1 MDQLST
7 PETHLLS
14 LKKFDE
20 ISKAYVLR
28 NEHFT
33 SESSRFSLLSKLTY
47 NLSKG
52 HFDFVYQLLK
62 CKLDNSQTF
71 LANVDPNEQA
81 SLRKDHLAPKNWLQ
95 FETIANQEFLNG
107 KTPLINQEFL
117 NGKTPLILCNF
128 IEEKWSVTLTR
139 MLIQCGAIVSKKV

>member
-1 MDQLST
+1 MDQLSS

-107 KTPLINQEFL
+107 KTPLI
-117 NGKTPLILCNF
+117 LCNF